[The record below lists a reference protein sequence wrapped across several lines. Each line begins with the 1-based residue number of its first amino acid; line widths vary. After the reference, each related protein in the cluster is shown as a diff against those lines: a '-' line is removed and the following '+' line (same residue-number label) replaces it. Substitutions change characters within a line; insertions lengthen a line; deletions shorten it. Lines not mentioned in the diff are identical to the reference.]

1 MNRYRISRGTKAAAS
16 TSRSAPGSQA
26 VNSCPMELWHLI
38 FSYAC
43 TDGGHT
49 ARALSAVSRYIR
61 ECSKPYYNVQS
72 VALHGTRQTLA
83 FAAALETN
91 PDHLRQIKHLFVSS
105 DEVGSGDV
113 ISKKKTAGRS
123 ALASLMP
130 FSRRKM
136 PTPEQIRAKSID
148 SELELARALL
158 SILAKISS
166 SLQILTITFTCHWA
180 ALRSPAEISDM
191 AILELPKLTDL
202 SLAYRAVTDT
212 AFTEFALQAPLSFP
226 ALRRLDLTGLEL
238 ASYHTTRE
246 LCGRLGT
253 IAPSLTHLHIPM
265 RMALAGT
272 RHCIPPRHGAA
283 PPVTSKYHL
292 SPTIQR
298 VLVALC
304 PAIKDHCY
312 RADWGACDCWRC
324 ELEEIGADERVH
336 MRRGRGSLGWR
347 ELKERLEAEWG
358 ERTNGGDGCW
368 Q

>member
-1 MNRYRISRGTKAAAS
+1 MNRYRISRGTRAQAS
-16 TSRSAPGSQA
+16 KSRAAPGSRA
-26 VNSCPMELWHLI
+26 VNRCPMELWHLI

-43 TDGGHT
+43 TDGGRT
-49 ARALSAVSRYIR
+49 ACALSAVSRYIR

-83 FAAALETN
+83 FAAVLETN

-105 DEVGSGDV
+105 DEVGSGNV
-113 ISKKKTAGRS
+113 ISRKKTGVRS
-123 ALASLMP
+123 VLASFTP

-226 ALRRLDLTGLEL
+226 ALRRLDLTGLKL
-238 ASYHTTRE
+238 ASYRTTRE
-246 LCGRLGT
+246 LCSRLAQ
-253 IAPSLTHLHIPM
+253 IAPKLTLLHVPM
-265 RMALAGT
+265 RMALAGI
-272 RHCIPPRHGAA
+272 RACMPLRRGAGPA
-283 PPVTSKYHL
+283 ATNINQLP
-292 SPTIQR
+292 PTIQC
-298 VLVALC
+298 VLIAHG
-304 PAIKDHCY
+304 PAFYEHCY
-312 RADWGACDCWRC
+312 MLDWGACSCWRC
-324 ELEEIGADERVH
+324 ELEEMCTDARIRVRH
-336 MRRGRGSLGWR
+336 GRGILGWR
-347 ELKERLEAEWG
+347 ELQERLEVEWG
-358 ERTNGGDGCW
+358 ERANGGNGCW